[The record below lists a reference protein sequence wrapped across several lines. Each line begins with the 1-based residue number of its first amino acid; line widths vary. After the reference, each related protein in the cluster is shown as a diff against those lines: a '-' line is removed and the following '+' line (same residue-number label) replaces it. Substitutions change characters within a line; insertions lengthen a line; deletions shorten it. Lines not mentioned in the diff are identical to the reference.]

1 MKTFAFQQRMGRG
14 AAIGFAFVLASLWIL
29 WGEEARGQAGQPI
42 EPIPPVQANPSG
54 QPGQAVQ
61 PVPSAQQPAAP
72 AQAGPAGDRARIE
85 GVQFRGNRRVPAA
98 TLRARTVT
106 RPGDPYDPNA
116 LRRDFM
122 ALYNTG
128 LFDDIILRVE
138 DGDEGKIITFEVR
151 ERPLI
156 RSIEYVGN
164 TSVTHS
170 DILDRF
176 RDRRVGLTVESRF
189 DATRIKRAEV
199 VLKQLLSERGRQFA
213 TVTVETKPIPPSS
226 VALTFRVDE
235 GPKVKIGDI
244 NFDGNKVLSRRRLV
258 RSMRNSRPF
267 GIPKSLVLESIFS
280 KTYDKNKL
288 DEDLERIRGAY
299 QDEGYFKALVSEP
312 KITSR
317 ETGGGVFRI
326 PLLYSNKPG
335 RKVDIAIPVVEG
347 EQYHLGDVTFNSV
360 TLFTEPDRALRPMF
374 VMAKGDVFD
383 VSKIREGLE
392 NMRKVYGEFGYIN
405 FVASPETVINDEAR
419 RIDMKFDVEEGKQF
433 KIRRIEFAGNTT
445 TRDKVIRR
453 ELLLQE
459 GSLFNSR
466 LWELSL
472 LRLNQL
478 DYFEKLE
485 PTAANVQPNNE
496 TGFVDIDLTVKEKG
510 KNAIGFTGGVSGLSG
525 SFVGFNYQT
534 NNFMGLGENLTFD
547 TQLGSLERNVLV
559 GLTHPYAFDRP
570 LQVGAT
576 FFSRRYNFNEAQ
588 QASIFSGQDV
598 RPLFNLLGSENIQNY
613 RESSVGFTSFA
624 SYPLHNNF
632 TRVGLTYGYESS
644 KITTFSEVSRLLF
657 EHLNFNGLGGTD
669 SLAGIRTSRI
679 TPTYTFN
686 TVDHP
691 LTPSRGKSFFASLE
705 LSGLGGNV
713 RMYRPTVDF
722 KWFKPV
728 TGGRRTFGM
737 HLLGTTM
744 SGYGGRVV
752 PPFARFYAGGETD
765 IRGFDFY
772 TVSPIAFIPDTSFVA
787 VLNSDGTPRVTT
799 GLDSIGQ
806 ESQQVQTMP
815 IPVNRITFPGG
826 DTKLIGNFEY
836 RIPLIGPVSLAFFWD
851 QGTNFAWRRSQLEL
865 TSQRLTALQTQF
877 PNSEFKKKLEM
888 AANMK
893 WRASTG
899 LEIQV
904 VLPVVNAPFRIY
916 WAYNPMRLRTN
927 ISPAPLVDRALFS
940 NNASYQNAINT
951 FGSARPYEEPKSTFR
966 FTIGRTF

>member
-1 MKTFAFQQRMGRG
+1 M
-14 AAIGFAFVLASLWIL
+14 V
-29 WGEEARGQAGQPI
+29 
-42 EPIPPVQANPSG
+42 EPVPPVPPAQSDPAA
-54 QPGQAVQ
+54 QPG
-61 PVPSAQQPAAP
+61 
-72 AQAGPAGDRARIE
+72 DNDELILIE
-85 GVQFRGNRRVPAA
+85 NVEYRGNRRVPAA
-98 TLRARTVT
+98 TLRARTVA
-106 RPGDPYDPNA
+106 RPGDPFDPNA

-128 LFDDIILRVE
+128 LFEDIVLRVD
-138 DGDEGKIITFEVR
+138 DGDEGKLVTFEVR

-164 TSVTHS
+164 TSATTS

-176 RDRRVGLTVESRF
+176 RERRVGLTVESRF
-189 DATRIKRAEV
+189 DPTRIKRAEV
-199 VLKQLLSERGRQFA
+199 VLKQLLSERGRQYA
-213 TVTVETKPIPPSS
+213 TVTVESKPIPPSS
-226 VALTFRVDE
+226 VSLTFLVDE
-235 GPKVKIGDI
+235 GPKVKIGNI
-244 NFDGNKVLSRRRLV
+244 NFEGSKVLSERKLV
-258 RSMRNSRPF
+258 RSMRNSRPY
-267 GIPKSLVLESIFS
+267 GIPKTIILESIFS
-280 KTYDKNKL
+280 KTYDKSKL
-288 DEDLERIRGAY
+288 DEDLERVRGAY

-312 KITSR
+312 TVTTR
-317 ETGGGVFRI
+317 ETGGGWFRI
-326 PLLYSNKPG
+326 PLFYRNRPG
-335 RKVDIAIPVVEG
+335 RKVDITIPVVEG
-347 EQYHLGDVTFNSV
+347 ERFHLGDVSFNDV
-360 TLFTEPDRALRPMF
+360 TLFTRPDLALRPLFDMQS
-374 VMAKGDVFD
+374 GDVFD

-405 FVASPETVINDEAR
+405 FVASPETVINDEER
-419 RIDMKFDVEEGKQF
+419 KIDMTFNVEEGKQF
-433 KIRRIEFAGNTT
+433 RVRRVDFSGNTT

-453 ELLLQE
+453 QLLLQE

-466 LWELSL
+466 LWEMSL

-478 DYFEKLE
+478 DYFEMLE
-485 PTAANVQPNNE
+485 PTASNIQPNNE
-496 TGFVDIDLTVKEKG
+496 TGFVDIDLEVKEKG
-510 KNAIGFTGGVSGLSG
+510 KNAIGFTGGVSGLTG

-534 NNFMGLGENLTFD
+534 NNFMGLGETLTFD
-547 TQLGSLERNVLV
+547 TQLGSLQRNILI

-570 LQVGAT
+570 LQIGAT
-576 FFSRRYNFNEAQ
+576 FFSSRYNFNEAQ
-588 QASIFSGQDV
+588 QASIFAGQDV

-613 RESSVGFTSFA
+613 RQSSVGFTTFA

-657 EHLNFNGLGGTD
+657 EHLNFNGLGGSN
-669 SLAGIRTSRI
+669 SLEGIRTSRI

-691 LTPSRGKSFFASLE
+691 LTPSRGKSLFVSLE
-705 LSGLGGNV
+705 MSGFGGNV

-722 KWFKPV
+722 KWFKPF

-752 PPFARFYAGGETD
+752 PPFSRFYSGGETD

-772 TVSPIAFIPDTSFVA
+772 TISPIGFIPDTSVIP
-787 VLNSDGTPRVTT
+787 VLNSDGTARFTT
-799 GLDSIGQ
+799 GLNGLGQ

-826 DTKLIGNFEY
+826 DTKLLGNFEY
-836 RIPLIGPVSLAFFWD
+836 RIPIFGPVSLAVFWD
-851 QGTNFAWRRSQLEL
+851 QGVNFALRRDQLEL
-865 TSQRLTALQTQF
+865 TEQRLTELQQQF
-877 PNSEFKKKLEM
+877 PNSDFKKQLEL
-888 AANMK
+888 AAGTNMK

-899 LEIQV
+899 LELQV

-916 WAYNPMRLRTN
+916 WAYNPLRLRTN
-927 ISPAPLVDRALFS
+927 IAPAPLIDRALFP
-940 NNASYQNAINT
+940 NTASYENAIFT
-951 FGSARPYEEPKSTFR
+951 FGTARRYEEPKTTFR

>member
-1 MKTFAFQQRMGRG
+1 MTVVGFKRRAWRG
-14 AAIGFAFVLASLWIL
+14 AAFSFVFLIICVLVLGGKESP
-29 WGEEARGQAGQPI
+29 GQTP
-42 EPIPPVQANPSG
+42 EPVPPVQ
-54 QPGQAVQ
+54 QVQ
-61 PVPSAQQPAAP
+61 PVPSAQPNQAAEPSQTPA
-72 AQAGPAGDRARIE
+72 DRARIE
-85 GVQFRGNRRVPAA
+85 NVQFRGNRRVPAA
-98 TLRARTVT
+98 TLRARTLA

-128 LFDDIILRVE
+128 LFEDIILRVE

-176 RDRRVGLTVESRF
+176 RDRRVGLTVESRY
-189 DATRIKRAEV
+189 DPTRIKRAEV

-213 TVTVETKPIPPSS
+213 TVTVESKPIPPSS

-235 GPKVKIGDI
+235 GPKVKIGEI
-244 NFDGNKVLSRRRLV
+244 NFEGNKVLGRRRLV
-258 RSMRNSRPF
+258 RSMRNSRPY
-267 GIPKSLVLESIFS
+267 GIPKTLVLESIFA

-312 KITSR
+312 TITTR
-317 ETGGGVFRI
+317 NTGGGWFRI
-326 PLLYSNKPG
+326 PLLYRNRPG
-335 RKVDIAIPVVEG
+335 RKVDVKIPVVEG
-347 EQYHLGDVTFNSV
+347 EQFRLGNVTFENV
-360 TLFTEPDRALRPMF
+360 TLFTDANRALRPLF
-374 VMAKGDVFD
+374 VMESGDIFD
-383 VSKIREGLE
+383 VSKIRTGLE
-392 NMRKVYGEFGYIN
+392 NMRKAYGEFGYIN
-405 FVASPETVINDEAR
+405 FVASPETEINDEAR
-419 RIDMKFDVEEGKQF
+419 RIDMKFNVEEGKQF
-433 KIRRIEFAGNTT
+433 RVRRIEFTGNTT

-453 ELLLQE
+453 ELMLQE

-478 DYFEKLE
+478 DYFEKIE
-485 PTAANVQPNNE
+485 PTSAQVQPNNE
-496 TGFVDIDLTVKEKG
+496 TGFVDIDLPVKEKG
-510 KNAIGFTGGVSGLSG
+510 KNAIGFTGGMSGLTG

-547 TQLGSLERNVLV
+547 TQLGSLERNILI

-570 LQVGAT
+570 LQIGAT
-576 FFSRRYNFNEAQ
+576 FFSRRYNFDEAQ
-588 QASIFSGQDV
+588 QYSIFAGQDV

-613 RESSVGFTSFA
+613 REASVGFTTYA

-644 KITTFSEVSRLLF
+644 KITTFSEASRLLF
-657 EHLNFNGLGGTD
+657 DYLNFNGIGGTN
-669 SLAGIRTSRI
+669 SLEGIRTSRI
-679 TPTYTFN
+679 TPTYTYN

-691 LTPSRGKSFFASLE
+691 LTPSRGKSLFASME

-713 RMYRPTVDF
+713 RMYRPTMDF
-722 KWFKPV
+722 KWFQPF

-772 TVSPIAFIPDTSFVA
+772 TISPIAFIPDTSFTPI
-787 VLNSDGTPRVTT
+787 LNADGTPRITT
-799 GLDSIGQ
+799 GLDGTGR
-806 ESQQVQTMP
+806 ESQQAQTMP

-826 DTKLIGNFEY
+826 DTKLLGNFEY
-836 RIPLIGPVSLAFFWD
+836 RIPIVGPVSLALFWD
-851 QGTNFAWRRSQLEL
+851 QGVNFAWRRNQLEI
-865 TSQRLTALQTQF
+865 TDQRLNDLRTQF
-877 PNSEFKKKLEM
+877 PNAEFKKQLDL
-888 AANMK
+888 AANMQ

-899 LEIQV
+899 LEVQV
-904 VLPVVNAPFRIY
+904 ILPVVNAPFRVY
-916 WAYNPMRLRTN
+916 WAYNPMRLRTD
-927 ISPAPLVDRALFS
+927 IAPASLVDRALFPNQS
-940 NNASYQNAINT
+940 SYDLAIQT
-951 FGSARPYEEPKSTFR
+951 FGSARRYEEPKTTFR